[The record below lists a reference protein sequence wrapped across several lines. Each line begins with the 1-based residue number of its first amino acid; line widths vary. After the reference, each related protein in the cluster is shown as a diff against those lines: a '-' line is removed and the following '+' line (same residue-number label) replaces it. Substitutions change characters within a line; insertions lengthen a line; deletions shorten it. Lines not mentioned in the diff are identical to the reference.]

1 MTTRPPGFHPARS
14 RQRHAPAAA
23 PPGAWSAVTRAAAV
37 AAWLC
42 ALLATPLDVA
52 NAQTRELGGRGELL
66 DRIAVVVNDGVVLQS
81 QADAQV
87 AAVTQ
92 RLRSQGTPLPAP
104 SVLRQQI
111 TERLILQ
118 EIQLQRAQKLGLRVT
133 DEALNNALRDVA
145 QQNKIEFGQLPDVL
159 ASEGIVYAEYREQM
173 RHEMTLSLLRQRDV
187 FAHIYVSPRELDQ
200 FLAKQAAEKTGAVE
214 YDVAHILLSL
224 PEAASPG
231 QLEQVEKRAAEIYQ
245 RATAGEDFG
254 QLAVANSQAQSA
266 LERGEIGWR
275 KGSELPSFM
284 AEVVAK
290 MKPGDVSRPV
300 RTPSGFHIIRL
311 NASRSDEK
319 PLIVEQIHARHIL
332 MKPNE
337 LQDDETVRGRL
348 QTMRDRIASGAED
361 FGAIAKAISED
372 PGSGSEGGDLGWT
385 PAGTFVPEFEQ
396 ALGRLTENE
405 ISQPFR
411 TQYGWHIAQ
420 LLGRRTQDM
429 SSEERRRRGF
439 EQIRASKA
447 DEETELWLRRLRDEA
462 FVDYRG

>member
-1 MTTRPPGFHPARS
+1 MTTRSPGFHPARS

-23 PPGAWSAVTRAAAV
+23 PPGARPAVTRAAAV

-52 NAQTRELGGRGELL
+52 NAQTRELSGRGELL

-81 QADAQV
+81 QVDAQV
-87 AAVTQ
+87 AAITQ

-266 LERGEIGWR
+266 LERGQIGWR

-284 AEVVAK
+284 GEVVAK
-290 MKPGDVSRPV
+290 MSPGEVSRPV

-311 NASRSDEK
+311 NSSRSDEK
-319 PLIVEQIHARHIL
+319 PLIVEQTHARHIL
-332 MKPNE
+332 MKANE

-361 FGAIAKAISED
+361 FGAIAKAVSED
-372 PGSGSEGGDLGWT
+372 PGSGADGGDLGWT
-385 PAGTFVPEFEQ
+385 AAGSFVPEFEQ
-396 ALGRLTENE
+396 AIGRLAENE

-429 SSEERRRRGF
+429 SAEERRRRAY

-462 FVDYRG
+462 FVDYRT